1 MQKHPFKNS
10 SILTEDLEL
19 LEAIKKDQLEKP
31 RLQDVPIALAREAR
45 DTGEGTFPT
54 YPANPEAV
62 DLDIG
67 STNGGPGIVRITYP
81 KSDPVG
87 VYIHIHGG
95 GFTFGRPW
103 HQDWRMKKIADKVGC
118 ITASIEYRL
127 TPENSWPACLDDCE
141 NAADW
146 VINNCNSKFGVGKL
160 IIGGESAGAH
170 LSAATLLRLKKKNK
184 IDQFVGALLTY
195 GWFDANLTPS
205 AANWGDEPLVLSTPL
220 LNFFIKNLNLKNL
233 SKNDPYLSPL
243 HADLRELPE
252 ALFQCGTLDP
262 LVDDTSFMAAR
273 WESAGNDATTVWYP
287 GGVHGFDIFE
297 SEQAKHALNDVT
309 NFLKSKFS

>member
-127 TPENSWPACLDDCE
+127 TPENPWPACLDDCE
-141 NAADW
+141 EAADW
-146 VINNCNSKFGVGKL
+146 IINNCNSKFGVDKL

-184 IDQFVGALLTY
+184 INQFIGTLLTY

-205 AANWGDEPLVLSTPL
+205 AANWGDEPLVLSTPI
-220 LNFFIKNLNLKNL
+220 LNFFVNNLDLKKL

-243 HADLRELPE
+243 HADLRGLPE

-273 WESAGNDATTVWYP
+273 WKSAGNDANTIWYP
-287 GGVHGFDIFE
+287 GGVHGFDIFK
-297 SEQAKHALNDVT
+297 SELAKRATDDAI
-309 NFLKSKFS
+309 NFLKIKFS